1 MMYLF
6 LAFIAG
12 INIIIST
19 SINSAL
25 GKRVGLLNN
34 ALIFY
39 VIALASSMIVFVIF
53 SGGEPLRAGNI
64 PKMPG
69 YVYLGIL
76 IPIVT
81 LFLSTYTMQKFS
93 VVNYVLITYIAE
105 ILTAVIIDY
114 FLSKTIQLPKIAGA
128 ALMIIGLYMDNK
140 IINQ

>member
-1 MMYLF
+1 MIYLL

-39 VIALASSMIVFVIF
+39 GVALASSMIVFVIF

-64 PKMPG
+64 QKIPG
-69 YVYLGIL
+69 YVYLGML
-76 IPIVT
+76 IPIIT

-114 FLSKTIQLPKIAGA
+114 FISKTIQLPKITGA